1 MVTTVPVPERRPPG
15 RPRKFG
21 QGRLHATVR
30 FTPDRYRQL
39 KEAAD
44 KEGRS
49 ISEEVEARVTQTFF
63 EDGLADIRRG
73 VAEVSRELSDIG
85 QELLAKALAR
95 ITELEA
101 AQVLNEETI
110 ERAVAKAL
118 AKARLTIG
126 DTKEG
131 SQPAT

>member
-1 MVTTVPVPERRPPG
+1 MTTAPVPERRSPG

-30 FTPDRYRQL
+30 FTPERYRQL

-49 ISEEVEARVTQTFF
+49 ISEEVEARVTRSFS
-63 EDGLADIRRG
+63 EEGLADIRRG
-73 VAEVSRELSDIG
+73 LDRNNEELSRIG
-85 QELLAKALAR
+85 QELLDKATAR
-95 ITELEA
+95 IAELEA
-101 AQVLNEETI
+101 AQTLGEDAI

-118 AKARLTIG
+118 AKARTHNRG
-126 DTKEG
+126 CKG
-131 SQPAT
+131 